1 MFKTFQPRPATPD
14 DLSKLAR
21 LGRETFIETFGPLY
35 TPKDL
40 NTFLEDVYSE
50 KTVAQELADPN
61 LTHQV
66 IDNGED
72 LIAFIKI
79 GPVHVPVENP
89 APDAMEI
96 WQIYVRQEFLGHGLG
111 KHLMTWADEEFKRR
125 NAGEIYVSVF
135 SENDRAI
142 LFYQHHGFEKCGEY
156 GFPVGDQIDL
166 EWIMR
171 RPALTSKNTEH
182 PPPK

>member
-1 MFKTFQPRPATPD
+1 MINFTLRSATPD
-14 DLSKLAR
+14 DLDKLAR

-35 TPKDL
+35 SAKDL
-40 NTFLEDVYSE
+40 NTFLDKAYSE
-50 KTVAQELADPN
+50 NTIARELKDPR

-66 IDNGED
+66 IDNGQD
-72 LIAFIKI
+72 LVAFIKI

-96 WQIYVRQEFLGHGLG
+96 WQIYVRREFISHGFG
-111 KHLMTWADEEFKRR
+111 KQLMTWADEEFQKRKI
-125 NAGEIYVSVF
+125 GDIYVSVF

-142 LFYQHHGFEKCGEY
+142 RFYQHHGFQKHGEY

-166 EWIMR
+166 EWIML
-171 RPALTSKNTEH
+171 RPASTSKNT
-182 PPPK
+182 